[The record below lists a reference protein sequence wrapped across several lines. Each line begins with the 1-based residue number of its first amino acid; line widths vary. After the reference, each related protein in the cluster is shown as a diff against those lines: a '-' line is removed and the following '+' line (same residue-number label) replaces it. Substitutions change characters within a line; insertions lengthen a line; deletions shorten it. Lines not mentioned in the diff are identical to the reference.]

1 MINAYVF
8 FQKEKPKHRK
18 KAVIASSESENETE
32 STQQPDNETVQ
43 SDSSLDEDE
52 NHQWETLK
60 DKAHKEKQNRRAN
73 AYNKY
78 YYDWGTKYVGES
90 NIQYLFVIVWLCWC
104 VYTDANT
111 NDSP

>member
-1 MINAYVF
+1 MFF

-73 AYNKY
+73 VYNKY

-90 NIQYLFVIVWLCWC
+90 NIHTIPFCNCMAHSVLAPCYAQIL
-104 VYTDANT
+104 
-111 NDSP
+111 